1 MESMY
6 VDSTAD
12 RDLEARELMS
22 LVSALAADRPSWEP
36 HVRLDG
42 ERRHCHPLVR
52 SPFVT
57 VWLLC
62 WIPGQDTGF
71 HDHDGAAGAVAVL
84 QGSILEERLR
94 VGGPPIER
102 EHGAG
107 SVFDFGSSVIHR
119 VGHAKG
125 EPAVTIH
132 AYSPALRRMGA
143 YDIDASGELLRRALD
158 EDVELG
164 TERVLTTVS

>member
-1 MESMY
+1 MHAVPAS
-6 VDSTAD
+6 D

-22 LVSALAADRPSWEP
+22 LVSALAADSPSWEP
-36 HVRLDG
+36 HVRPDA
-42 ERRHCHPLVR
+42 ERRHCHPLLR

-62 WIPGQDTGF
+62 WMPGQDTGF

-84 QGSILEERLR
+84 QGSVLEERLR

-102 EHGAG
+102 EHAAG
-107 SVFDFGSSVIHR
+107 SVFDFASSVIHR
-119 VGHAKG
+119 VGHATG

-143 YDIDASGELLRRALD
+143 YAIDASGELLRRALD

-164 TERVLTTVS
+164 TERVLSAVS